1 MHKTVAKLVSII
13 PQKRNIRVKTAI
25 FKKNCYICNKKFGL
39 MEFYHLYPSEF
50 QDLLQ
55 HDYGKESYIGQG
67 NPASKI
73 LIIGKECTDADYAF
87 INNAEIWK
95 KKTPENIVNWFTGQS
110 WNYYHPRH
118 PFYGQLFLKDN
129 NSKKNPKPWEKLNR
143 GTCVTW
149 KAYQKFINLLL
160 PQEFQ
165 VKPRQLLNFYEHCFL
180 TELSS
185 NCMPKSVKNE
195 ITKESIKQRLSTDGI
210 LSHPFFKKF
219 SVVILNVY
227 HYIDW
232 YEEIPIILGFDGGV
246 MNYVYKGIIVSETE
260 YDEKIKDRLKLYRT
274 NNRFKKG
281 EFINVHESA
290 DGSHILLH
298 TNHFV
303 DKFQPRSDDYMKQ
316 LACLVRPY
324 LNR

>member
-1 MHKTVAKLVSII
+1 
-13 PQKRNIRVKTAI
+13 
-25 FKKNCYICNKKFGL
+25 
-39 MEFYHLYPSEF
+39 
-50 QDLLQ
+50 
-55 HDYGKESYIGQG
+55 
-67 NPASKI
+67 
-73 LIIGKECTDADYAF
+73 
-87 INNAEIWK
+87 
-95 KKTPENIVNWFTGQS
+95 
-110 WNYYHPRH
+110 
-118 PFYGQLFLKDN
+118 
-129 NSKKNPKPWEKLNR
+129 
-143 GTCVTW
+143 
-149 KAYQKFINLLL
+149 
-160 PQEFQ
+160 
-165 VKPRQLLNFYEHCFL
+165 
-180 TELSS
+180 
-185 NCMPKSVKNE
+185 MPKSVKNE